1 MPAGENMLGIY
12 KIEAPSGNFY
22 IGSAVNVRKRLGMHR
37 RQLLDGTHV
46 NSALKNA
53 AAKYGVD
60 GLQFTEYA
68 CVLDRK
74 HLRELEQILMDEL
87 KPSYNIS
94 KTADCALFDSGVIAK
109 RVASKSKPVVRLSD
123 GVVFPSGYE
132 VARHYGIK
140 SADNLSTA
148 IKNGWKF
155 AGEFWAFAGDN
166 VTHEELQSKW
176 DQKEEE
182 RKRNAKIAAI
192 KSRSK
197 QVRRLVDGV
206 IFPSAIEASRS
217 VGGYDKM
224 ISEAICK
231 NVEKAGSRW
240 EYV

>member
-1 MPAGENMLGIY
+1 MLGIY
-12 KIEAPSGNFY
+12 KIESPSGNFY
-22 IGSAVNVRKRLGMHR
+22 IGSATNVKKRLYMHK
-37 RQLLDGTHV
+37 RQLRNGTHV
-46 NSALKNA
+46 NSALRNA

-60 GLQFTEYA
+60 GLTFTLYV

-74 HLRELEQILMDEL
+74 HLRDLEQFLMDEL

-94 KTADCALFDSGVIAK
+94 KTADCALFDGGVIAK
-109 RVASKSKPVVRLSD
+109 RVASVCKPVVRLSD

-155 AGEFWAFAGDN
+155 AGEFWSFVGND
-166 VTHEELQSKW
+166 VTYEQLKRNWEEK
-176 DQKEEE
+176 DEE
-182 RKRNAKIAAI
+182 RKYNAKQAAT

-197 QVRRLVDGV
+197 QVRRLSDGAV
-206 IFPSAIEASRS
+206 FPSAAAASRS
-217 VGGYDKM
+217 VGGYVKM

>member
-1 MPAGENMLGIY
+1 MLGIY
-12 KIEAPSGNFY
+12 KIESPSGNFY
-22 IGSAVNVRKRLGMHR
+22 IGSATNVKKRLHMHK
-37 RQLLDGTHV
+37 RQLRNGTHV
-46 NSALKNA
+46 NSALRNA

-60 GLQFTEYA
+60 GLTFTLYV

-74 HLRELEQILMDEL
+74 HLRDLEQFLMDEL

-94 KTADCALFDSGVIAK
+94 KTADCALFDGGVIAK
-109 RVASKSKPVVRLSD
+109 RVASVSKPVVRLSD

-155 AGEFWAFAGDN
+155 AGEFWSFVGND
-166 VTHEELQSKW
+166 VTYEQLKRNWEEK
-176 DQKEEE
+176 DEE
-182 RKRNAKIAAI
+182 RKYNAKQAAT

-197 QVRRLVDGV
+197 QVRRLSDGAV
-206 IFPSAIEASRS
+206 FPSAAAASRS
-217 VGGYDKM
+217 VGGYVKM

>member
-1 MPAGENMLGIY
+1 MLGIY

-46 NSALKNA
+46 NSALRNA
-53 AAKYGVD
+53 AAKYGVA
-60 GLQFTEYA
+60 GLTFTLYV

-74 HLRELEQILMDEL
+74 HLRELEQLLMDEL

-94 KTADCALFDSGVIAK
+94 KTADCALFDGGVIAK
-109 RVASKSKPVVRLSD
+109 RIASKSKPLVRLSD
-123 GVVFPSGYE
+123 GVVFPSGYA

-155 AGEFWAFAGDN
+155 AGEFWSFVGDD
-166 VTHEELQSKW
+166 VTYEHLKRKW
-176 DQKEEE
+176 DERDEE
-182 RKRNAKIAAI
+182 RKYNAKQAAT

-197 QVRRLVDGV
+197 QVRRLSDGA
-206 IFPSAIEASRS
+206 IFPSAAAASRS
-217 VGGYDKM
+217 VGGYVKM

>member
-1 MPAGENMLGIY
+1 MLGIY
-12 KIEAPSGNFY
+12 KIKAPSGNFY

-37 RQLLDGTHV
+37 RQLMDGTHV

-68 CVLDRK
+68 CVLERK
-74 HLRELEQILMDEL
+74 HLRELEQLLMDEL

-123 GVVFPSGYE
+123 GAVFPSGYAM
-132 VARHYGIK
+132 ARHYGIK

-155 AGEFWAFAGDN
+155 AGEFWAFVGDD
-166 VTHEELQSKW
+166 VTYEQLKSRW
-176 DQKEEE
+176 DERDAK
-182 RKRNAKIAAI
+182 RKRNANIAVA
-192 KSRSK
+192 KSRNK
-197 QVRRLVDGV
+197 AVRRLIDGA
-206 IFPSAIEASRS
+206 IFPSAAAASRS

>member
-1 MPAGENMLGIY
+1 MLGIY

-22 IGSAVNVRKRLGMHR
+22 IGSATNVKKRLYMHKR
-37 RQLLDGTHV
+37 ELRNGTHV
-46 NSALKNA
+46 NSALRNA

-60 GLQFTEYA
+60 GLTFTLYV
-68 CVLDRK
+68 CVLNRK
-74 HLRELEQILMDEL
+74 HLRELEQLLMDEL

-94 KTADCALFDSGVIAK
+94 KTADCALFDHGVIDR
-109 RVASKSKPVVRLSD
+109 RVASVSKPVVRLSD

-155 AGEFWAFAGDN
+155 AGEFWAFVGDD
-166 VTHEELQSKW
+166 VTYEQLKRNWEEK
-176 DQKEEE
+176 DKE
-182 RKRNAKIAAI
+182 RKYNATQAST

-197 QVRRLVDGV
+197 QVRRLSDGA
-206 IFPSAIEASRS
+206 IFPSAAAASRS
-217 VGGYDKM
+217 VGGYVKM